1 MVEVAMRNPEKYVA
15 KPQREGGGKY
25 TRQSDKN
32 CVFQFE
38 NGGEDGTFIHC
49 LLRLSR
55 GYMFFCLQLT
65 RTVHSITLSSSS
77 YLSMAALSPFP
88 HCCFRT

>member
-25 TRQSDKN
+25 IRQSDKN

-49 LLRLSR
+49 L
-55 GYMFFCLQLT
+55 
-65 RTVHSITLSSSS
+65 
-77 YLSMAALSPFP
+77 
-88 HCCFRT
+88 